1 MGILNGGWVSNT
13 CSATT
18 IGVLALIATPVV
30 LVAVACGAS
39 VAPPVA
45 SEPTASIDITEV
57 VANTRAAMEAVTS
70 FRVQGRTEVS
80 RSGQEWARTS
90 SAEWVAPFS
99 SHARYTDEATGH
111 AWQIVKI
118 DRRVFVSDPNEYGGA
133 WQAFDIA
140 KPKTPRTDESRVPPA
155 EGVQVTE
162 TDDGFWIA
170 WEFREEQGKGVRVDQ
185 KEWLVD
191 PESFLVQRKTTE
203 TRIVTGGETIRAR
216 TQYDYSGF
224 NEGIVVTPP
233 AEFHEVSGSHP
244 EAIFWPYGSDSGED
258 EAAPPPELPTT
269 AMVVTP
275 ERTPARSGSR
285 P

>member
-1 MGILNGGWVSNT
+1 
-13 CSATT
+13 
-18 IGVLALIATPVV
+18 
-30 LVAVACGAS
+30 
-39 VAPPVA
+39 
-45 SEPTASIDITEV
+45 
-57 VANTRAAMEAVTS
+57 METVTS

-80 RSGQEWARTS
+80 RSGEAWARTS

-118 DRRVFVSDPNEYGGA
+118 DRRVFVSDPNEDGGA
-133 WQAFDIA
+133 WQTFDVVRRS
-140 KPKTPRTDESRVPPA
+140 PSLTDESRLPPA

-162 TDDGFWIA
+162 TDDGFRLA
-170 WEFREEQGKGVRVDQ
+170 WESREETDQGVRVTQ

-191 PESFLVQRKTTE
+191 PESFLPQRKATE

-244 EAIFWPYGSDSGED
+244 EAIFWPYGSDSGE
-258 EAAPPPELPTT
+258 AVPPPLPELPPPT
-269 AMVVTP
+269 MVVTP

>member
-57 VANTRAAMEAVTS
+57 VANTRAAMETVTS

-80 RSGQEWARTS
+80 RSGEAWARTS

-118 DRRVFVSDPNEYGGA
+118 DRRVFVSDPNEDGGA
-133 WQAFDIA
+133 WQTFDVVRRS
-140 KPKTPRTDESRVPPA
+140 PSLTDESRLPPA

-162 TDDGFWIA
+162 TDDGFRLA
-170 WEFREEQGKGVRVDQ
+170 WESREETDQGVRVTQ

-191 PESFLVQRKTTE
+191 PESFLHQRKTTE
-203 TRIVTGGETIRAR
+203 IRIVTGGETIRAR
-216 TQYDYSGF
+216 TQYAYSGF

-233 AEFHEVSGSHP
+233 SEFHEVRGRAPGGHLL
-244 EAIFWPYGSDSGED
+244 AI
-258 EAAPPPELPTT
+258 
-269 AMVVTP
+269 
-275 ERTPARSGSR
+275 RQR
-285 P
+285 